1 MNKHHLLAA
10 WLVLATALM
19 PLTARAEAEQS
30 APEATAEL
38 TAAEPVTPQNLSAAQ
53 LIEDVLERT
62 RGLSSYSE
70 LAMTVHR
77 PKWER
82 TSALIAWTRGET
94 DSLIRFTAPAR
105 EAGNGTLKNGSKMWT
120 YTPKLN
126 RVIRLPS
133 SLMSQSWGGSDF
145 SYNDLSRSDELKT
158 WFEHSLETSETADG
172 HKVYTVTSVPFAD
185 APVVWGK
192 QVLKIR
198 DDIVLLE
205 QTFFDQDLQP
215 LKRMTG
221 HDIQDLGDGRI
232 VAMRMRMH
240 SLEKDDHWTEVVY
253 KNLDFNV
260 QVEDKMFTQF
270 ALKNP

>member
-1 MNKHHLLAA
+1 MKTLNLFAIWTLALVLLAVTLLPA
-10 WLVLATALM
+10 FAS
-19 PLTARAEAEQS
+19 AESEQ
-30 APEATAEL
+30 PVN
-38 TAAEPVTPQNLSAAQ
+38 AAK

-70 LAMTVHR
+70 LSMVVHR

-82 TSALIAWTRGET
+82 TSALKAWTRGDT
-94 DSLIRFTAPAR
+94 DSLIRFTAPTR
-105 EAGNGTLKNGSKMWT
+105 EAGNGTLKNGPQMWT

-158 WFEHSLETSETADG
+158 WFEHSLEVSEQADG
-172 HKVYTVTSVPFAD
+172 HSVYTVVSIPFED

-198 DDIVLLE
+198 DDLVLLE
-205 QTFFDQDLQP
+205 QTFFDQDLKP

-221 HDIQDLGDGRI
+221 HDIKDLGDGRI

-240 SLEKDDHWTEVVY
+240 SLEEEDHWTEVEY
-253 KNLDFNV
+253 KTLDFNV
-260 QVEDKMFTQF
+260 EVNDRQFTQF